1 MNTLYKVRNIF
12 FWLPFIIWLIAAMI
26 WHQTDF
32 LPLKAL
38 TVLISL
44 CAPSA
49 FIPLVY
55 LSFFHDPK
63 SPKRDPKP
71 RGYVA
76 HAKPAGWHRLDDDFI
91 LHSVYNVPPQ

>member
-12 FWLPFIIWLIAAMI
+12 FWLFCLAWLVAAMI

-32 LPLKAL
+32 FPLKAL
-38 TVLISL
+38 AVLISF

-63 SPKRDPKP
+63 GPKRDPKP
-71 RGYVA
+71 RGYVVR
-76 HAKPAGWHRLDDDFI
+76 AKPVGWDRLDNDFI
-91 LHSVYNVPPQ
+91 LHSVDNTPPQ